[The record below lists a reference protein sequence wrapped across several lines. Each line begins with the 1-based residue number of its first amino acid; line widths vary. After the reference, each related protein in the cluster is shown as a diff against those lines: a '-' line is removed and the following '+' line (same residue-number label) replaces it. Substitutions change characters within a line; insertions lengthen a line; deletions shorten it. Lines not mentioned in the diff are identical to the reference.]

1 MAHTTMHLLPFLA
14 LVPLISAQYLSRGWQ
29 PGHPAY
35 ITQDTPVPVY
45 TPGAEQPGT
54 SFVPSSLS
62 ELFSVNTLLTL
73 SPVASLFE
81 YFGVNITERIVLT
94 KAHLWDERITLITDD
109 NFQELV
115 VRESLTEEQEKD
127 RVWIVVM

>member
-1 MAHTTMHLLPFLA
+1 MHLLPFLA

-29 PGHPAY
+29 PGQPAY

-45 TPGAEQPGT
+45 TPG
-54 SFVPSSLS
+54 VPSSLS
-62 ELFSVNTLLTL
+62 ELFSVDTLLTL